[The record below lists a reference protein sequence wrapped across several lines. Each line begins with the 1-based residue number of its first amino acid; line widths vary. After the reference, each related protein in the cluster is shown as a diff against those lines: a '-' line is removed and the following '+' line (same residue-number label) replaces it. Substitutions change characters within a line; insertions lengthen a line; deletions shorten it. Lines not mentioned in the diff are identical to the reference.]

1 MAARE
6 VIRKWQGRQE
16 LPDETA
22 VINELRRAFYH
33 ESVGL
38 RSDFTE
44 GKLHFIENLI
54 WNNALLVI
62 IGKQV

>member
-38 RSDFTE
+38 RFDFIE
-44 GKLHFIENLI
+44 SKLHFIESLI
-54 WNNALLVI
+54 WNTLLAI
-62 IGKQV
+62 IRKQV

>member
-22 VINELRRAFYH
+22 VIKALRKAFSD

-38 RSDFTE
+38 RYDFIDS
-44 GKLHFIENLI
+44 K
-54 WNNALLVI
+54 
-62 IGKQV
+62 